1 MFEALRGDIRFAHAL
16 RFPGRTQTWTSTARV
31 LLGSRGMLLLAAHR
45 SMQAIHR
52 WRPGGPAAWVGRRV
66 GRLAVFVL
74 GYLANVITK
83 SDVRLESEFEP
94 GVYVSSRG
102 HVFLGARSI
111 GAGTLIH
118 DRVTVGWSVHH
129 DAPPR
134 IGANVW
140 IGRHTVIAGNITVGD
155 GATILP
161 GTVLTR
167 SVPAG
172 ALVKGNPGH
181 VIRQGFDNA
190 ALRRTR
196 AADPGR
202 LVEQPGQG

>member
-1 MFEALRGDIRFAHAL
+1 MLEALREDIRFAHAL
-16 RFPGRTQTWTSTARV
+16 RFPDREPTWATTARV
-31 LLGSRGMLLLAAHR
+31 LLGSRGLLLIAAHR
-45 SMQAIHR
+45 ATQAIHR
-52 WRPGGPAAWVGRRV
+52 WRPGGPAARAARWA
-66 GRLAVFVL
+66 GRLAVFFL

-83 SDVRLESEFEP
+83 SDVRIESVFEP
-94 GVYVSSRG
+94 GVYVSHRG
-102 HVFLGARSI
+102 HVFLGARTI

-118 DRVTVGWSVHH
+118 DRVTVGWSVRH
-129 DAPPR
+129 DAPPE

-140 IGRHTVIAGNITVGD
+140 IGPHTVITGNITVGD

-181 VIRQGFDNA
+181 VIRLGFDNA
-190 ALRRTR
+190 ALRRSR
-196 AADPGR
+196 EADPGH
-202 LVEQPGQG
+202 LIEQRVQG